1 MHLEIKQSTSGT
13 ETVSAQLIN
22 KLYELA
28 YEDQTLGITSQLD
41 ATSDVQG
48 RLEAPA
54 AYEDAVRYLAG
65 IDPGDIKRFQN
76 LYINIPNQ
84 NYYVR
89 FEDPVVSD
97 YCISLYGD
105 GVGITRTVLSAVTAN
120 TQLWCSDSGNS
131 KMSSDLKSQ
140 VTTLNDFQ
148 YFNGVSDTE
157 NLVLNFPNAVSI
169 TFPSKT
175 FYDSNKY
182 SRGIVQNCKNIQHI
196 NYNNAQFVKD
206 VGNRSDSDVGVYFP
220 IYRNDAIT
228 DWDDSLVPNQTDL
241 NHIELFASW
250 TKIQKII
257 YPEGITR
264 IGGRSSANV
273 SLQYLEFPTTVTNIG
288 NAYSFGQDNR
298 HRIEAMVV
306 KATTPPIWY
315 GWKPN
320 ETSQSGHGF
329 GWDNFPVAIYVPDSA
344 VNAYKSVV
352 NNGTNSEQAWASPY
366 IQDLIKPL
374 SELPQIYRDMSTV
387 TQEDIDRV

>member
-1 MHLEIKQSTSGT
+1 MHLEIKQSTDRT
-13 ETVSAQLIN
+13 ETVSSQTID
-22 KLYELA
+22 KLYQLA
-28 YEDQTLGITSQLD
+28 FEDQNLGITSQLD

-48 RLEAPA
+48 RIEAPA

-65 IDPGDIKRFQN
+65 IDPGDTKRFQN

-97 YCISLYGD
+97 YCISLYGG
-105 GVGITRTVLSAVTAN
+105 GVGMTRTTLAAVTTVGRLWSAN
-120 TQLWCSDSGNS
+120 STS
-131 KMSSDLKSQ
+131 KMPDDLKSQ

-148 YFNGVSDTE
+148 YFTGISSTE
-157 NLVLNFPNAVSI
+157 NIVLNFPNAVSI

-175 FYDSNKY
+175 FYDSSAY
-182 SRGIVQNCKNIQHI
+182 ARRIVQNCKNIQHI
-196 NYNNAQFVKD
+196 NYNNAQFVRD
-206 VGNRSDSDVGVYFP
+206 LDNRSDDAVDVYRP
-220 IYRNDAIT
+220 IYQNNAIA

-264 IGGRSSANV
+264 IGGRSQENN

-288 NAYSFGQDNR
+288 KAFGFGQDNK
-298 HRIEAMVV
+298 HRIGAMVV

-315 GWKPN
+315 GWNPN
-320 ETSQSGHGF
+320 NTSGSGHGF

-344 VNAYKSVV
+344 VTAYKSVV

-374 SELPQIYRDMSTV
+374 SELPQIYRDMGTV

>member
-1 MHLEIKQSTSGT
+1 MHLEIKQSTDRT
-13 ETVSAQLIN
+13 EIVSSQTID
-22 KLYELA
+22 KLYQLA
-28 YEDQTLGITSQLD
+28 FEDQNLGITSQLD

-48 RLEAPA
+48 RIEAPA

-65 IDPGDIKRFQN
+65 IDPGDTKRFQN

-97 YCISLYGD
+97 YCMSLYGD
-105 GVGITRTVLSAVTAN
+105 GVGMTRTALAAVTTN
-120 TQLWCSDSGNS
+120 DQLWCANTTS
-131 KMSSDLKSQ
+131 KMSNDLKSQ

-148 YFNGVSDTE
+148 YFTGISSTE
-157 NLVLNFPNAVSI
+157 NIVMNFPNAVSI
-169 TFPSKT
+169 TFPTKT
-175 FYDSNKY
+175 FYDSGLY
-182 SRGIVQNCKNIQHI
+182 GRRIVNNCRNIQHI
-196 NYNNAQFVKD
+196 NYNNAQFVRD
-206 VGNRSDSDVGVYFP
+206 VGNRSDADVDTYRP
-220 IYRNDAIT
+220 IDGNDVIV
-228 DWDDSLVPNQTDL
+228 DLDDSHFPNQTDL
-241 NHIELFASW
+241 NHIELFKSW
-250 TKIQKII
+250 SKIQKII

-264 IGGRSSANV
+264 IGGRSQGNV

-288 NAYSFGQDNR
+288 SAYGFGQDNK
-298 HRIEAMVV
+298 HRIGAMVV

-320 ETSQSGHGF
+320 ETYGNGRGF
-329 GWDNFPVAIYVPDSA
+329 NWDNFPIAIYVPDSA
-344 VNAYKSVV
+344 VTAYKSVV

-374 SELPQIYRDMSTV
+374 SELPQIYRDMGTV

>member
-1 MHLEIKQSTSGT
+1 MHLEIKQSTDRT
-13 ETVSAQLIN
+13 ETVSSQTID
-22 KLYELA
+22 KLYQLA
-28 YEDQTLGITSQLD
+28 FEDQNLGITSQLD

-48 RLEAPA
+48 RIEAPA

-65 IDPGDIKRFQN
+65 IDPGDTKRFQN

-97 YCISLYGD
+97 YCISLYGG
-105 GVGITRTVLSAVTAN
+105 GVGMTRTTLAAVTTVGRLWSAN
-120 TQLWCSDSGNS
+120 STS
-131 KMSSDLKSQ
+131 KMPDDLKSQ

-148 YFNGVSDTE
+148 YFTGISSTE
-157 NLVLNFPNAVSI
+157 NIVLNFPNAVSI

-175 FYDSNKY
+175 FYDSNAY
-182 SRGIVQNCKNIQHI
+182 ARRIVQNCKNIQHI

-206 VGNRSDSDVGVYFP
+206 LDNRSDDAVDVYRP
-220 IYRNDAIT
+220 IYQNNAIA

-264 IGGRSSANV
+264 IGGRSQENN

-288 NAYSFGQDNR
+288 KAFGFGQDNK
-298 HRIEAMVV
+298 HRIGAMVV

-315 GWKPN
+315 GWNPN
-320 ETSQSGHGF
+320 NTSGSGHGF

-344 VNAYKSVV
+344 VTAYKSVV

-374 SELPQIYRDMSTV
+374 SELPQIYRDMGTV

>member
-1 MHLEIKQSTSGT
+1 MHLEIKQSTDRT
-13 ETVSAQLIN
+13 ETVSSQTID
-22 KLYELA
+22 KLYQLA
-28 YEDQTLGITSQLD
+28 FEDQNLGITSQLD

-48 RLEAPA
+48 RIEAPA

-65 IDPGDIKRFQN
+65 IDPGDTKRFQN

-97 YCISLYGD
+97 YCMSLYGD
-105 GVGITRTVLSAVTAN
+105 GVGMTRTALAAVTTN
-120 TQLWCSDSGNS
+120 DQLWSSNYTS
-131 KMSSDLKSQ
+131 KMPDNLKSQ

-148 YFNGVSDTE
+148 YFTGVSSTE
-157 NLVLNFPNAVSI
+157 NIVLNFPNAASI
-169 TFPSKT
+169 TFPNKT
-175 FYDSNKY
+175 FYDSSAY
-182 SRGIVQNCKNIQHI
+182 MRRIVNNCGNIQYI
-196 NYNNAQFVKD
+196 DYNNAQFVKD
-206 VGNRSDSDVGVYFP
+206 LGNRSNDNVDVYRP
-220 IYRNDAIT
+220 INGNNVIVDL
-228 DWDDSLVPNQTDL
+228 DDSHFPNQTDL

-264 IGGRSSANV
+264 IGGRSVGNS

-288 NAYSFGQDNR
+288 KAAGFGQDNG
-298 HRIEAMVV
+298 HRIGAMVV

-315 GWKPN
+315 GWRPN
-320 ETSQSGHGF
+320 DTSNSGHGF

-374 SELPQIYRDMSTV
+374 SELPQIYRDMGTV